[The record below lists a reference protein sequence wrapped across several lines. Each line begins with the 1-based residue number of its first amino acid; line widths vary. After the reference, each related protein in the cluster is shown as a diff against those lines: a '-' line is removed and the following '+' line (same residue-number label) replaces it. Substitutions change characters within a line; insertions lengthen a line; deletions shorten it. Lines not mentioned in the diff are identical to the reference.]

1 MSITNDFGRF
11 EFTASSNV
19 TDDKIVSN
27 RPLVT
32 DTKNGVNIRVSIFF
46 DGTNNNK
53 FNTESRLEYD
63 KMMDGQAYD
72 KEKSDAY
79 QKHEGADSYENDYSN
94 VARLFQF
101 HQEDVSDA
109 KNKHVAEYVEGI
121 ATLKYEG
128 DSKLDGATGAG
139 SRGVPAKVKKAC
151 KQLAEKIDELTKRKV
166 IESLT
171 IDVFGFSRG
180 AAAARHFLYEISKG
194 PGTRMIQ
201 TGPRQFIEV
210 EIPARGALGEALKE
224 NRIMFDGEIKI
235 VFAGL
240 FDTVASYKGFE
251 DLKLEAVGKAA
262 NVLHLTAM
270 DERRHQFELVN
281 VSASKGASFEK
292 ALPGV
297 HADIGGSYNESI
309 TEISKNLFYGSK
321 DEIEQEIR
329 YYLQDGWFQDESELT
344 VCQGFGRKY
353 IKGERTEVKNCY
365 SFIPLHIMRKKA
377 EKHNNVVFKDQIDK
391 DYRVLPDLVG
401 INRRL
406 NAYVFE
412 KGKPMRYFTPDEIV
426 AKIKRTLTKHQID
439 QILERIQIIKNEEL
453 RSEFG
458 FIGESQ
464 NEYHRGS
471 IIIDDDR
478 PALSS
483 FHQYSAKKDKTSLY
497 TKIYPEPDFN
507 PDNETTRDRRLYQ
520 YLTKDDYNGYPDLQ
534 QIIEDHFELKK
545 LRRNYFHISHECSF
559 GGGLVP
565 IFDPHSKSIRDKPA
579 RIVVSK

>member
-27 RPLVT
+27 RAPVT
-32 DTKNGVNIRVSIFF
+32 DTTDGVNVRVSLFF

-53 FNTESRLEYD
+53 YNTESRLENE
-63 KMMDGQAYD
+63 KMTRGENFN
-72 KEKSDAY
+72 KEKSDVY
-79 QKHEGADSYENDYSN
+79 QKHEGTDSYENDFSN
-94 VARLFQF
+94 VSRLFQF

-109 KNKHVAEYVEGI
+109 KNKVAAEYVEGI
-121 ATLKYEG
+121 ATLENMGDLKY
-128 DSKLDGATGAG
+128 DGVTGAG
-139 SRGVPAKVKKAC
+139 SRGVPAKVKDAC
-151 KQLAEKIDELTKRKV
+151 KQLAKRINKLAEFKDID
-166 IESLT
+166 SLT

-180 AAAARHFLYEISKG
+180 AAAARHFLYEITKG
-194 PGTRMIQ
+194 AGTRLIQ
-201 TGPRQFIEV
+201 TGPRQFIEIEV
-210 EIPARGALGEALKE
+210 PARGALGEALKE
-224 NRIMFDGEIKI
+224 NRIAFDGEIKI

-292 ALPGV
+292 TIPGV
-297 HADIGGSYNESI
+297 HADVGGSYNESI

-344 VCQGFGRKY
+344 VCQGLGRKY
-353 IKGERTEVKNCY
+353 IKGERTDVKNHY
-365 SFIPLHIMRKKA
+365 SFIPLLIMRKKA
-377 EKHNNVVFKDQIDK
+377 EKYNNIFFKDQFDK
-391 DYRVLPDLVG
+391 KHKIHPDLVN
-401 INRRL
+401 INKRL
-406 NAYVFE
+406 NTYVFE
-412 KGKPMRYFTPDEIV
+412 KGQPMVYYTPDEIV
-426 AKIKRTLTKHQID
+426 AKIKKSLTKEQID
-439 QILERIQIIKNEEL
+439 KILARIQIIENEEL

-471 IIIDDDR
+471 IIIEDDR

-497 TKIYPEPDFN
+497 TKTYPEPDFN